1 MTTLSIATV
10 ALVLMVGVAGS
21 IIGGALSGIV
31 VGGKSLGSGLAAM
44 MGAVYGPM
52 AGLAGVFIGLVILH
66 FIG

>member
-1 MTTLSIATV
+1 MTTVSIATV
-10 ALVLMVGVAGS
+10 ALVLIVGVAGS
-21 IIGGALSGIV
+21 MIGGALSGIV
-31 VGGKSLGSGLAAM
+31 VGGRSLGIGLAAM